1 MLDAQEMAERHA
13 ATLKRLADAAER
25 LALMHAE
32 RALTCD
38 DPKIEASATAAF
50 QRAARSARQ
59 CAALEAKL
67 LRDAEQAGRETIAR
81 EARELTFQVHH
92 RKSQIGAATEHL
104 IRNETASEAEAER
117 LCDELDDLLDI
128 EALTEGFL
136 TEHLPAQVTRLCKAL
151 GINGIEVLAVL
162 PDPSPLVGEGGLRS
176 RSDEGS
182 LRTPNSS

>member
-1 MLDAQEMAERHA
+1 MSSLADMTERHA
-13 ATLKRLADAAER
+13 AMLARLADAAER
-25 LALMHAE
+25 VAMKHAE

-50 QRAARSARQ
+50 HRAARSARQ

-67 LRDAEQAGRETIAR
+67 RRDAEQTGRDSLAR

-92 RKSQIGAATEHL
+92 RRSQIGAATEHL
-104 IRNETASEAEAER
+104 IRNETASEADAER

-151 GINGIEVLAVL
+151 GITGFEVLAVI
-162 PDPSPLVGEGGLRS
+162 PDPSPVVGEGGLRS

-182 LRTPNSS
+182 LITPNSS